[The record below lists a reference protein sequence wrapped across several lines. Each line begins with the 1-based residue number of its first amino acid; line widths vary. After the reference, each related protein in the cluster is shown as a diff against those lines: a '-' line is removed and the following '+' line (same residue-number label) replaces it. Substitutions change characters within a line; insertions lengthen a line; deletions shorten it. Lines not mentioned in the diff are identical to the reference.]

1 MLVKDQ
7 KALDILAL
15 NESEASELIEMA
27 DTYRK
32 SFASKVKENEINIF
46 ILSLEEPTDK
56 DITKLLGMLKNMDI
70 ELDESELKENIHTII
85 TQQKKHK
92 KQLDKLGERFKQY
105 SHLETRDVE
114 IVNATINRAKK
125 KYLKLDDISAELKIV
140 DEKLKDIE
148 KQKPASL
155 NPELEKEID
164 IFLKNFINPTKEDVR
179 DFIDFLEDR
188 YEISDKEKLVD
199 RLMHNGKTQLHDK
212 KMMVKMMSFERSCD
226 KIDDAVNVMEKYKA
240 IRNIYGIS
248 KDDKELLKWLQYN
261 HYPILKKT
269 AEKLLLNISEGIDES
284 IANESRLLLNILK
297 PFLKTNDKTTPDKWI
312 CPGCGKGVD
321 AEWKLCPNCGENL
334 IHKHCSKCGN
344 KLESS
349 WKLCPNC
356 GKDIS

>member
-1 MLVKDQ
+1 MLKDQ
-7 KALDILAL
+7 KTLDILAL

-32 SFASKVKENEINIF
+32 TFASKVKENEINIF
-46 ILSLEEPTDK
+46 IQSLEEPTDK
-56 DITKLLGMLKNMDI
+56 DTVKLLGMLKSMGI
-70 ELDESELKENIHTII
+70 ELDESELKQNIRTII

-92 KQLDKLGERFKQY
+92 LQLDKLEERFKQY

-114 IVNATINRAKK
+114 IVNSTIDCAKK
-125 KYLKLDDISAELKIV
+125 RYLKLIDISAELKIA
-140 DEKLKDIE
+140 DEKLKEIE
-148 KQKPASL
+148 KQMPVFLKP
-155 NPELEKEID
+155 EIQKEID
-164 IFLKNFINPTKEDVR
+164 IFMKNFINPSKDDLR

-188 YEISDKEKLVD
+188 YEINQKDRLVD
-199 RLMHNGKTQLHDK
+199 QLMHNGKTQQHDQ
-212 KMMVKMMSFERSCD
+212 KMMDKMASFERSCN
-226 KIDDAVNVMEKYKA
+226 KIDDATNLMQQYKA

-248 KDDKELLKWLQYN
+248 KDDKALLKWMQYN
-261 HYPILKKT
+261 HYSVLKKT
-269 AEKLLLNISEGIDES
+269 VEKLLLMTSQGIDES
-284 IANESRLLLNILK
+284 IANESRLALTNLK

-321 AEWKLCPNCGENL
+321 SEWKLCPNCGENL

-356 GKDIS
+356 GEEIL